1 MQSSKLSKP
10 NSKEIHKSKKI
21 TAVTVAL
28 GLILGF
34 LTGTQFL
41 IQGVENS
48 LVSEDN
54 KLFPN
59 TTYLVASGCQNSG
72 DTQSNTDRKTDT
84 TINNKI
90 ISKVKP
96 YGGTIVGYFTTIK
109 YQNSYLF
116 TAPPELFNS
125 IIKTNPT
132 QQSKDS
138 ISAVIG
144 FGGAVDLVKNQLIN
158 KSYADDKI
166 AFVNEVRQK
175 TIGKTF
181 KINGLNVFIAG
192 IIPYG
197 SDNFRITKQGDNLQP
212 LNQIL
217 QLTDGNSTSTNMVI
231 LFANNSTAF
240 QQLLTQST
248 ISQKLA
254 IIGFNNRNQAY
265 NFYYQEKLR
274 HNPDNLSRSSKADGQ
289 ELEIGE
295 FITSTLS
302 SIYWFKK
309 AKMIIAIISSIL
321 IFITIII
328 FALIIKRV
336 TTDSP
341 TRFRSMLNLSLRFLV
356 TSIAVAI
363 IIVIIASYH
372 NKELYNSAL
381 SLLFGHETSGF
392 KLLLGLNLE
401 LLVTALA
408 IPMVAFLVTFMIYRK
423 QSPF

>member
-1 MQSSKLSKP
+1 MKSSKATKLT
-10 NSKEIHKSKKI
+10 
-21 TAVTVAL
+21 TAIVIIV

-34 LTGTQFL
+34 LFGIQFL

-48 LVSEDN
+48 LVAEHN

-59 TTYLVASGCQNSG
+59 ATYLVTSGCQNSNS
-72 DTQSNTDRKTDT
+72 TQPEDNCKTDT
-84 TINNKI
+84 GTIDNKLSPRI
-90 ISKVKP
+90 KP

-116 TAPPELFNS
+116 TAPPELLNDIVKINS
-125 IIKTNPT
+125 A

-144 FGGAVDLVKNQLIN
+144 FDGAVDLVKNQLIN
-158 KSYADDKI
+158 KSYTDDKI

-181 KINGLNVFIAG
+181 KINGLDVLIAG

-197 SDNFRITKQGDNLQP
+197 SHNFRITQQNQALQP

-217 QLTDGNSTSTNMVI
+217 KLTDGNSHSTNTII
-231 LFANNSTAF
+231 LLANNSTAF
-240 QQLLTQST
+240 QQLFTKST
-248 ISQKLA
+248 IDQKLA
-254 IIGFNNRNQAY
+254 IVKFPNNNQAY

-274 HNPDNLSRSSKADGQ
+274 HNPDNLNRSSKTDGQ

-309 AKMIIAIISSIL
+309 AKMVIAIISSIL
-321 IFITIII
+321 IFITII
-328 FALIIKRV
+328 ALSLIAKR
-336 TTDSP
+336 TTSDN
-341 TRFRSMLNLSLRFLV
+341 SMRLRHITNLSLRFLI
-356 TSIAVAI
+356 TGMLMAI
-363 IIVIIASYH
+363 IIAIIISYH
-372 NKELYNSAL
+372 SQELYNSAL

-392 KLLLGLNLE
+392 KLLFGLNLE
-401 LLVTALA
+401 LLLTALA
-408 IPMVAFLVTFMIYRK
+408 IPVVVFLATLTTYK
-423 QSPF
+423 K